1 MSARPGIRSVGRLE
15 TRDETAVPRS
25 RFRIADVVRTATVG
39 LRARSLRAGLSALG
53 IAVGIAAA
61 VSVLGISASSKS
73 NLLAQLGAEG
83 NLLTV
88 GAGTD
93 FTGGP
98 APLPLTA
105 EGMLARIPP
114 VESVTATGYLENATV
129 RRTAAI
135 PTIDTGGISVLAV
148 QPNLL
153 STLGGSVARGTFLN
167 RATSHAQAVVLG
179 AVAAKTLGISRVPV
193 GTLVYIDGRYF
204 SVVGILHPV
213 PLAPEVDEAALVGFP
228 VADQLLGLGGHPT
241 EIYLRAEPDQVAAV
255 TQVLGFTANPAQ
267 PEAVQVSRPSDLLA
281 ARVAAKSAFTGLF
294 LGLGAVVVLVGGLG
308 IANIMV
314 ISVLER
320 RTEVGLRRALGAT
333 RRQVG
338 LQFLAESLVLSTL
351 GGLAGVGLGAAATLA
366 YAVAAAQAP
375 VVPLSA
381 VAAGV
386 GVAVS
391 VGLLAGAY
399 PAVRAARLAPAD
411 ALRAS

>member
-1 MSARPGIRSVGRLE
+1 
-15 TRDETAVPRS
+15 
-25 RFRIADVVRTATVG
+25 
-39 LRARSLRAGLSALG
+39 
-53 IAVGIAAA
+53 
-61 VSVLGISASSKS
+61 
-73 NLLAQLGAEG
+73 
-83 NLLTV
+83 
-88 GAGTD
+88 
-93 FTGGP
+93 
-98 APLPLTA
+98 
-105 EGMLARIPP
+105 
-114 VESVTATGYLENATV
+114 
-129 RRTAAI
+129 
-135 PTIDTGGISVLAV
+135 
-148 QPNLL
+148 
-153 STLGGSVARGTFLN
+153 
-167 RATSHAQAVVLG
+167 
-179 AVAAKTLGISRVPV
+179 
-193 GTLVYIDGRYF
+193 
-204 SVVGILHPV
+204 
-213 PLAPEVDEAALVGFP
+213 
-228 VADQLLGLGGHPT
+228 
-241 EIYLRAEPDQVAAV
+241 VAAV

-267 PEAVQVSRPSDLLA
+267 PEAVQVSRPSELLA

-381 VAAGV
+381 VAAGI